1 VAAVKIARL
10 SKVKFIRSKKIAMFN
25 NKGGVGKTTLAFNLA
40 VKFANKGYKTAL
52 IDLDPQCNL
61 TRLALGNDFFMENSG
76 VTIYDVLKGIIEGG
90 ADVNFSVA
98 LEKVSGASENLYLLR
113 GDLGL
118 AKYENLLSSA
128 YNSAAAGDKIG
139 YFQISAINRFL
150 KEKGMNAAEAIDIF
164 VIDTSPT
171 LGLLN
176 RIILL
181 GTDYFAVPVMPD
193 AFSLQ
198 GIENLGKILEEWK
211 IKWKN
216 TGLALAGD
224 IESKFV
230 LSGEAL
236 FIGYI
241 LNSYNVYGKQPIKD
255 HRNFIKQIPDLV
267 KKFLSEKHCKNGL
280 VAQSCA
286 DSIGDIQ
293 DYGRLPS
300 LAHET
305 AQAIFDID
313 PIKAEA
319 AQLGTVENIEK
330 SNEEFE
336 HLSDRI
342 LNLLREY

>member
-1 VAAVKIARL
+1 MILSFTLTFSVESMVNGKCRKIQASYQRVFLGFSTL
-10 SKVKFIRSKKIAMFN
+10 SIMKFTRSKKIAMFN

-61 TRLALGNDFFMENSG
+61 TRLALGNDFFAENNG
-76 VTIYDVLKGIIEGG
+76 KTIYDVLKGIIEGG
-90 ADVNFSVA
+90 ADVDFSVA
-98 LEKVSGASENLYLLR
+98 LEKIHDAKENLYLLR
-113 GDLGL
+113 GDLSL
-118 AKYENLLSSA
+118 AKYENLLSTA

-150 KEKGMNAAEAIDIF
+150 REKGMNASEAIDIF

-198 GIENLGKILEEWK
+198 GIENLGKIFEEWK

-216 TGLALAGD
+216 TGLALSGD
-224 IESKFV
+224 IENKFV
-230 LSGEAL
+230 LNGDAL

-241 LNSYNVYGKQPIKD
+241 LNS
-255 HRNFIKQIPDLV
+255 
-267 KKFLSEKHCKNGL
+267 KNGL

-286 DSIGDIQ
+286 NSIGDIQ

-313 PIKAEA
+313 PVKAEA
-319 AQLGTVENIEK
+319 MQFGTVENIEK
-330 SNEEFE
+330 AKEEFE
-336 HLSDRI
+336 HLSGKI
-342 LNLLREY
+342 LELLRDY

>member
-1 VAAVKIARL
+1 MKEIAKL
-10 SKVKFIRSKKIAMFN
+10 KKVKFTRSKKISVFN

-40 VKFANKGYKTAL
+40 VKFANKGYKIAL

-61 TRLALGNDFFMENSG
+61 TRLALGNDFFTNNSHK
-76 VTIYDVLKGIIEGG
+76 TIYDVLKGIIEGG
-90 ADVNFSVA
+90 SDVDFSIT
-98 LEKVSGASENLYLLR
+98 LEKIHGAKENLYLLR
-113 GDLGL
+113 GDLSL
-118 AKYENLLSSA
+118 AKYENLLSTA

-150 KEKGMNAAEAIDIF
+150 KEKGMNSADAIDIF
-164 VIDTSPT
+164 IIDTSPT

-198 GIENLGKILEEWK
+198 GIENLGKIFEEWK

-224 IESKFV
+224 IENKYV
-230 LSGEAL
+230 LNSEAL

-241 LNSYNVYGKQPIKD
+241 LNSYNVYGKRPIRD
-255 HRNFIKQIPDLV
+255 HRNFIEQIPGLV
-267 KKFLSEKHCKNGL
+267 KKFLSEKHSKNGL
-280 VAQSCA
+280 VTQSCA
-286 DSIGDIQ
+286 NSIGDIQ

-313 PIKAEA
+313 PEKAEA
-319 AQLGTVENIEK
+319 MQLGTIENLEK
-330 SNEEFE
+330 AKEEFE
-336 HLSDRI
+336 QLSNKI
-342 LNLLREY
+342 LELISTN

>member
-1 VAAVKIARL
+1 MDVAG
-10 SKVKFIRSKKIAMFN
+10 SSMKFPRSKKIAMFN

-61 TRLALGNDFFMENSG
+61 TRLSLGKDFFTENG
-76 VTIYDVLKGIIEGG
+76 GKTIYDVLKGVIEGG
-90 ADVNFSVA
+90 ADIDFSVA
-98 LEKVSGASENLYLLR
+98 LEKINGAKENLYLLR
-113 GDLGL
+113 GDLSL
-118 AKYENLLSSA
+118 AKFENLLSTA

-150 KEKGMNAAEAIDIF
+150 KEKGMNSADAIDIF

-198 GIENLGKILEEWK
+198 GIENLGKIFEEWK

-216 TGLALAGD
+216 TGLALCGD
-224 IESKFV
+224 IENKFV
-230 LSGEAL
+230 LNSDAL

-241 LNSYNVYGKQPIKD
+241 LNSYNVYGKRPIKD
-255 HRNFIKQIPDLV
+255 HRIFIEQIPSLV

-286 DSIGDIQ
+286 DSICDIQ

-313 PIKAEA
+313 PVKAEA
-319 AQLGTVENIEK
+319 MQLGTVENIEK
-330 SNEEFE
+330 AKEEFE
-336 HLSDRI
+336 CLSNKI
-342 LNLLREY
+342 LELLTEY